1 MGETQL
7 QSTHLDVCIARAS
20 PTSRVFSPSREADEA
35 DEADGRDARLKSVY
49 RRNNM
54 AGAGCEA
61 LLTGVKDYY
70 LQSHRQTKAAPSYD

>member
-1 MGETQL
+1 MSTQRE
-7 QSTHLDVCIARAS
+7 RA
-20 PTSRVFSPSREADEA
+20 T
-35 DEADGRDARLKSVY
+35 EADGRDARLNSVY

-70 LQSHRQTKAAPSYD
+70 LQSHRQTKAAQLYD